1 MKHVPYLKPE
11 CKCFE
16 ICISEAIL
24 QGSGDAG
31 SLIDN
36 PIGRDEFLDN

>member
-1 MKHVPYLKPE
+1 MKHVPYLKPGCE
-11 CKCFE
+11 FVE
-16 ICISEAIL
+16 IRMSEAIL

-36 PIGRDEFLDN
+36 PIDRDEFIDE